1 MKTGFKFQIA
11 GKSSCSP
18 TVCDI
23 WNQQQLIR
31 FQQKPPDSP
40 VIVDQILIFLLFLF
54 KNLLQK
60 YTSDVWCKYFS
71 TTGFLS
77 VILLM
82 NGTSVRCVLAHD
94 WLGCPRGVASLV
106 GIPFG
111 GPTAVHNQFRGSRS
125 TQRNHE
131 KNCLRDRFFGDALR
145 DGNRRQCP
153 TTEKLWPP
161 KGETCFYSSKA
172 CFSVIL
178 MGWFICFLEC
188 HFMLQY

>member
-1 MKTGFKFQIA
+1 MSG
-11 GKSSCSP
+11 
-18 TVCDI
+18 V
-23 WNQQQLIR
+23 N
-31 FQQKPPDSP
+31 
-40 VIVDQILIFLLFLF
+40 IFPLLDF
-54 KNLLQK
+54 
-60 YTSDVWCKYFS
+60 
-71 TTGFLS
+71 S

-125 TQRNHE
+125 SQRNHE

-172 CFSVIL
+172 CFFCYFNGLVYLFFRVSFYATVLKKAIADLDIWKMSIETSVFFL
-178 MGWFICFLEC
+178 RLKCRQVKAVSVWFRSSTVG
-188 HFMLQY
+188 